1 MNNLETSLKE
11 GRFCFTAEVV
21 PPLAAAG
28 GSLLEEAGMLHGR
41 VEAINVTDGA
51 AARTSMSSAAAA
63 ALLAANGM
71 EPVLQL
77 TCRDRNRI
85 ALCADLLGCAA
96 LGVSNLLLL
105 TGDDPA
111 GGDQP
116 EARAV
121 HDINSTALVA
131 IARDMSE
138 QGILPNGR
146 KIDSPPRFFIGSADV
161 PQRPA
166 HREDPPHISKKT
178 DAGARFIQTQLCY
191 DIGLIEAYVDYMG
204 EWGIAEK
211 AGILIGLGPV
221 ASARSA
227 RWMRENL
234 WGVSFPDSLVQRLED
249 SSDPKREG
257 RRICIELI
265 ERMQNIDGIAG
276 RAPDGAG
283 SIGPF
288 HRGIAVRTRKINVGD
303 RITLYPR
310 QVTQAYNC
318 CL

>member
-1 MNNLETSLKE
+1 MNNLETSLNE
-11 GRFCFTAEVV
+11 GRFCFTAELV
-21 PPLAAAG
+21 PPLAACAD
-28 GSLLEEAGMLHGR
+28 SLLEEAGMLSGR

-51 AARTSMSSAAAA
+51 AARTTMSSAAAA
-63 ALLAANGM
+63 SLLAANEI

-96 LGVSNLLLL
+96 FGVSNLLLL

-111 GGDQP
+111 KGDQP

-121 HDINSTALVA
+121 HDVNSTALIS

-138 QGILPNGR
+138 KGILPNGR
-146 KIDSPPRFFIGSADV
+146 DINPPPRFLIGSADV

-166 HREDPPHISKKT
+166 NSETAPPISNKT
-178 DAGARFIQTQLCY
+178 NAGARLIQTQLCY
-191 DIGLIEAYVDYMG
+191 DIDLIEAYIDYMG
-204 EWGIAEK
+204 EWGIADE

-234 WGVSFPDSLVQRLED
+234 WGVAFPDSLIQRLED
-249 SSDPKREG
+249 SNDPKQEG

-265 ERMQNIDGIAG
+265 ERMQKIDGIAG
-276 RAPDGAG
+276 VHLMAPGQSARA
-283 SIGPF
+283 
-288 HRGIAVRTRKINVGD
+288 IAVLLSELGK
-303 RITLYPR
+303 
-310 QVTQAYNC
+310 
-318 CL
+318 